1 MNIEALR
8 KLSQDSRAGLK
19 GEQSKLVCQVI
30 DEREQRANQAIATR
44 VKKAIQELDSRLE
57 QAAARGQ
64 DEAVLLR
71 VAYALYDLRDAV
83 RDKLGRIGPELK
95 SNYPHLARNGPLGFR
110 EIDDLLKELDIRDGM
125 KRDAVPWLEGFLK
138 DWKKHRQRKGL
149 SRLISKKKLAVPE
162 ALEPLLE
169 ACRERELEPE
179 VREYKSFED
188 SGLEVV
194 VTW

>member
-64 DEAVLLR
+64 NEAVLLR

-95 SNYPHLARNGPLGFR
+95 SNFPHLARNGPLGFR

-138 DWKKHRQRKGL
+138 DWKNHHQRKGL
-149 SRLISKKKLAVPE
+149 RRLMGKKLAVPE

-169 ACRERELEPE
+169 ACRGRELEPE